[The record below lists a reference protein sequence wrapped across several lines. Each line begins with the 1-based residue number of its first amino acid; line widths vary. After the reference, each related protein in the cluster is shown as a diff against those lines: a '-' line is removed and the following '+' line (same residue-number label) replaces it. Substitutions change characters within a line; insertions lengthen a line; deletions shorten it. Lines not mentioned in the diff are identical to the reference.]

1 MYLVICLLVTS
12 ESTEK
17 EAHEGE
23 MDCICW
29 LYDGSIL
36 ASGGRDAFIK
46 IFDVSQ
52 K

>member
-1 MYLVICLLVTS
+1 MLFMLVPS
-12 ESTEK
+12 ETTEK
-17 EAHEGE
+17 DAHEGE
-23 MDCICW
+23 VDCICW
-29 LYDGSIL
+29 LYDGSVL